1 MNDQKT
7 IQQNFLVPFHYDVI
21 FSRSIFNLDNL
32 SLINS
37 IKQEHHYQ
45 RRKIV
50 FIIDKGVADSNIELI
65 DAITDYFNH
74 YHIGISTEQFL
85 VVEGGEA
92 IKNNQDNHEKILQF
106 IHDNKVDRHSFV
118 AAIGGGAVL
127 DAVGYMAA
135 IAHRGIRLIRIPT
148 TVLSQN
154 DSGIGV
160 KNGIN
165 YFGKKNF
172 LGTFAP
178 PYAVINDSDFLK
190 TLDVRNWRSG
200 ISEAIK
206 VALIKDENFFCWIED
221 HALALNNG
229 KIDIM
234 EELIFRCAELHAHH
248 ISKNGDP
255 FENGSSRPLDFG
267 HWVAHKLEHITN
279 YELLHGEAVAIGIA
293 LDSAYSYLSNKI
305 DLDSL
310 NRILDCL
317 LALGFTITHPFLIT
331 HFDEILS
338 GIDEFREH
346 LGGELTITLL
356 SKIGKGEEVH
366 TLLSTTIAN
375 SIQYLSFYSQS
386 VHVLC

>member
-1 MNDQKT
+1 MNDQKI
-7 IQQNFLVPFHYDVI
+7 IQQNFVVPFHYDVI
-21 FSRSIFNLDNL
+21 FSRSIFDLDNP
-32 SLINS
+32 SFINV
-37 IKQEHHYQ
+37 IKQKQQYQ

-50 FIIDKGVADSNIELI
+50 FIIDKGVADSNIKLI
-65 DAITDYFNH
+65 ATITDYLNH
-74 YHIGISTEQFL
+74 YHIGILPEQFL

-92 IKNNQDNHEKILQF
+92 IKNSQDDREKILQF
-106 IHDNKVDRHSFV
+106 IHNNKVDRHSFV

-127 DAVGYMAA
+127 DAVGFIAA

-178 PYAVINDSDFLK
+178 PYAVVNDSDFLK
-190 TLDVRNWRSG
+190 TLDIRNWRSG

-206 VALIKDENFFCWIED
+206 VALIKDDFFFYWIED
-221 HALALNNG
+221 HVIALNNG
-229 KIDIM
+229 KIAVM

-267 HWVAHKLEHITN
+267 HWLAHKLEYLTN

-293 LDSAYSYLSNKI
+293 LDASYSYLSNKI
-305 DLDSL
+305 DQDSL
-310 NRILDCL
+310 TRILNCII
-317 LALGFTITHPFLIT
+317 ALGFSITHPFLIT
-331 HFDEILS
+331 HFDEILA

-375 SIQYLSFYSQS
+375 SIQYLFSHSQS
-386 VHVLC
+386 VNTLC